1 MMPGTKDASAARKR
15 RHMRV
20 RKKVRGTA
28 ERPRL
33 CVFRS
38 LNHIYAQ
45 VVDDN
50 LGHTL
55 VSAST
60 LDKEIRSEAEG
71 ERKTEA
77 AQLVGKL
84 VAERAASKGI
94 AKVVFDRGGY
104 KYHGRVKALAEAAR
118 KVGLVF

>member
-1 MMPGTKDASAARKR
+1 MSGAKDAIAARKR
-15 RHMRV
+15 RHTRV
-20 RKKVRGTA
+20 RKNIWGTA

-45 VVDDN
+45 LVDDN

-60 LDKEIRSEAEG
+60 LSSEVRSGVEG
-71 ERKTEA
+71 KVKAEA

-84 VAERAASKGI
+84 VAEHAVEKGI
-94 AKVVFDRGGY
+94 TKVVFDRGGY

-118 KVGLVF
+118 KEGLVF